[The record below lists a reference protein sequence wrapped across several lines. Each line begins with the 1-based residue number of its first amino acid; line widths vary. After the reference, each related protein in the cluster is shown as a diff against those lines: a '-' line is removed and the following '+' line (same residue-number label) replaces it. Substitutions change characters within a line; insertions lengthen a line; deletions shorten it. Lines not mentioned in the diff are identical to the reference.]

1 MTTLSGGDITH
12 AVPDNTGYIT
22 EGQLFL
28 RNDSDTGKVIV
39 DPFRSLSRLKQLVIG
54 KKTREDHPQVMNACV
69 RLYADAANAK
79 TKLEN
84 GFDLS
89 DYDERALKFAHDYSE
104 KLLSI
109 DINID
114 IDQMLDT
121 AWRLFAEYFTKTEVA
136 IKFQYNKTSLGD
148 LGKQLKMRQKALP
161 TIKSKESALRS
172 EVKKAK
178 EAAQEFRSQL
188 SRLEAE
194 YDYMVSLWGEFDCDL
209 LRIADIEL
217 TEQKIAGVRTPVLR
231 EIVYEEKPY
240 DLFSSPVW
248 YAAGIDLLKRLSKLG
263 IEYELFNRKMELLDF
278 ARRKTTQKV
287 NLYEKVQIPG
297 YEDAIRKIKRF
308 LEDEENLSKSAQ
320 KIVKT
325 KQQQAGEGQMS

>member
-1 MTTLSGGDITH
+1 M
-12 AVPDNTGYIT
+12 
-22 EGQLFL
+22 
-28 RNDSDTGKVIV
+28 
-39 DPFRSLSRLKQLVIG
+39 
-54 KKTREDHPQVMNACV
+54 
-69 RLYADAANAK
+69 
-79 TKLEN
+79 
-84 GFDLS
+84 
-89 DYDERALKFAHDYSE
+89 
-104 KLLSI
+104 
-109 DINID
+109 
-114 IDQMLDT
+114 
-121 AWRLFAEYFTKTEVA
+121 A

-178 EAAQEFRSQL
+178 DSAGDYRR
-188 SRLEAE
+188 RLDRLKAE

-209 LRIADIEL
+209 LRIA
-217 TEQKIAGVRTPVLR
+217 GVRTPVLQDVKF
-231 EIVYEEKPY
+231 EVKPY

-248 YAAGIDLLKRLSKLG
+248 FADGVDILKRMAQLG
-263 IEYELFNRKMELLDF
+263 IEFEVYNRKMELLDY

-308 LEDEENLSKSAQ
+308 MEDEENLSKSAQ

-325 KQQQAGEGQMS
+325 KQQAAGEGAML